1 MVRDPLLPQAL
12 HNLHQLHIFRTVAA
26 HHSFSRAA
34 DVLYLSQPGVS
45 LQVKALE
52 KTLGIELFERAGRS
66 RRSLRLT
73 EAGRELLAYSER
85 IFALLGEASLVI
97 EELGGARRGTVKVA
111 ASTTAGIYVVPSAL
125 GAFHRANPNVKLT
138 LDVVNRFTAQ
148 ERLLGDEVD
157 LAVMGLIEDAHDLE
171 VAHFAPNELVVIAS
185 PRHRLAGRV
194 RIPLEELAREPFLF
208 REEGSGTR
216 TDVERL
222 FNTRGIPRV
231 GMELRSTGAIKQA
244 VAADLGIAITPL
256 VAIELELLA
265 GRLVV
270 LDVEGFPVD
279 RSWSLV
285 RRAGRHLSAAA
296 MALWHFLLDYR
307 SEEVCEIPRRLSPLD
322 LSPLDLSP
330 LA

>member
-1 MVRDPLLPQAL
+1 MRDPHAL
-12 HNLHQLHIFRTVAA
+12 RNLHQLHIFRTVAQQR
-26 HHSFSRAA
+26 SFSRAA
-34 DVLYLSQPGVS
+34 ELLYLSQPGVS
-45 LQVKALE
+45 LQIKALE
-52 KTLGIELFERAGRS
+52 KTLGIELFERSGRT
-66 RRSLRLT
+66 LRLT
-73 EAGRELLAYSER
+73 EAGGELLAYSER

-125 GAFHRANPNVKLT
+125 GAFHRGNPNVKLT

-171 VAHFAPNELVVIAS
+171 VAQFAPNELVVIAS

-208 REEGSGTR
+208 REQGSGTR

-222 FNTRGIPRV
+222 FATRGIPRA

-244 VAADLGIAITPL
+244 VAADLGIAVTPL

-265 GRLVV
+265 NRLVV

-285 RRAGRHLSAAA
+285 RRAGRRLSSAA
-296 MALWHFLLDYR
+296 MALWHFLLEYR
-307 SEEVCEIPRRLSPLD
+307 SEEVCEIPSRPQAKQD
-322 LSPLDLSP
+322 Q
-330 LA
+330 A

>member
-1 MVRDPLLPQAL
+1 MLRDPRLPQAL

-34 DVLYLSQPGVS
+34 DTLYLSQPGVS

-66 RRSLRLT
+66 LRLT
-73 EAGRELLAYSER
+73 EAGRELLTYTER

-125 GAFHRANPNVKLT
+125 GAFHRGNPNVKLT

-171 VAHFAPNELVVIAS
+171 VAQFAPNELVVIAS
-185 PRHRLAGRV
+185 PRHRLAGRI
-194 RIPLEELAREPFLF
+194 RIPLGELAREAFLF

-222 FNTRGIPRV
+222 FAARGIPRV

-244 VAADLGIAITPL
+244 VAADLGIAVMPL
-256 VAIELELLA
+256 VAVELELLA
-265 GRLVV
+265 KRLVV
-270 LDVEGFPVD
+270 LDVEGFPVL

-296 MALWHFLLDYR
+296 MALWHFLLEYR
-307 SEEVCEIPRRLSPLD
+307 SEEVCEIPRRPL
-322 LSPLDLSP
+322 
-330 LA
+330 